1 MWGMLAAS
9 LLFLSLNRVL
19 ALFLMLL
26 SLAMALY
33 HGVLTLPSA
42 AFLLLTLLI
51 ALLLQKYRQR
61 TWLAYGLELLLV
73 FASIALFLHLVPG
86 FNNLKVLDHVK
97 AGPLSA
103 PFSMYYNLDKAL
115 VPFILLACLPT
126 LFVVSKHPS
135 VGRMAWAALI
145 ACIPALLLLA
155 VALGGLK
162 IELHTPP
169 WIGSFVIANVFFVCL
184 AEEALFRGY
193 LQQRLS
199 QWLGSYPALLITAL
213 LFGAA
218 HFAGGPL
225 LMVFAALAGVI
236 YGLAWLWS
244 GRLWVAVAFHFALN
258 LMHLLF
264 FTYPLYLSH

>member
-1 MWGMLAAS
+1 MWGVLAAS
-9 LLFLSLNRVL
+9 LLFLSINRVL
-19 ALFLMLL
+19 SLFLLASSL
-26 SLAMALY
+26 SIALY

-42 AFLLLTLLI
+42 AFLLLILAV
-51 ALLLQKYRQR
+51 ALLLKKYHQQK
-61 TWLAYGLELLLV
+61 WLAAGLELLLV
-73 FASIALFLHLVPG
+73 LAAIALFLHLIPG
-86 FNNLKVLDHVK
+86 FNNLKVLDRVK
-97 AGPLSA
+97 IGPLSA
-103 PFSMYYNLDKAL
+103 AFTMYYNLDKAL

-126 LFVVSKHPS
+126 LFVAKKHLSVSRIS
-135 VGRMAWAALI
+135 WLGLVVS
-145 ACIPALLLLA
+145 IPALLLLA

-162 IELHTPP
+162 IEMHTPI
-169 WIGSFVIANVFFVCL
+169 WLGSFVMANIFFVCL

-199 QWLGSYPALLITAL
+199 QCIGNYPALLLTAL

-218 HFAGGPL
+218 HFAGGTL

-244 GRLWVAVAFHFALN
+244 GRLWVAVTFHFGLN

-264 FTYPLYLSH
+264 FTYPLYSAH